1 MTTAQ
6 VVETSVTNN
15 SLSKDPHPDD
25 HGKQINNMYATK
37 KWNAQKDWNFGI
49 VYS

>member
-6 VVETSVTNN
+6 VVEVTNK
-15 SLSKDPHPDD
+15 SLSKHYPHPDD
-25 HGKQINNMYATK
+25 HCKQINNMYTTK
-37 KWNAQKDWNFGI
+37 KWNAQKDWNLGI